1 MPRKRSPSSVLA
13 SKAWRPAAIRNTA
26 LLLVSAPQSVR
37 LPPAVFQ
44 PVSSMLTTDA
54 ALICCSSRVWGAASA
69 SPARWMIAS
78 TEPVASS
85 TPNSSRAS
93 SVVSRRE
100 TRLRPANGAQPVLG
114 HPDRDRRQLSDLV
127 PPRLRGVD
135 QLLPV
140 EHTRARAAPP
150 RPMLDDLVHP
160 LGRKQASV
168 PPFVTGLAAARPAG
182 SRPGRSRRR
191 RRRVLRRRQRRVPR
205 APLQPPLELCH
216 PSLEPLVRLDQL
228 ADPNQ
233 QRDRRLPV
241 AVEDRLR
248 LGPLHRTQLR
258 RASTG
263 PCTGPERLPK
273 TVDMQVFF

>member
-1 MPRKRSPSSVLA
+1 
-13 SKAWRPAAIRNTA
+13 
-26 LLLVSAPQSVR
+26 
-37 LPPAVFQ
+37 
-44 PVSSMLTTDA
+44 
-54 ALICCSSRVWGAASA
+54 
-69 SPARWMIAS
+69 MIAS

-100 TRLRPANGAQPVLG
+100 TRLRTANVTTAACSRGPNA
-114 HPDRDRRQLSDLV
+114 DRGTSQGSSARVGLAHAGQLTDLV